1 MSSLEL
7 DQPAPDFSC
16 AATGDQQVV
25 LSELRGKN
33 LVIYFYPKDSTPGCI
48 TEGQDFRDLYSKF
61 EAANTKIFGVSRD
74 SLKSHDRFRDKQ
86 EFPFDLIADEDEALC
101 KLFDVIHE
109 KNMYG
114 RKVTGIVRSTFVIDA
129 NGVLR
134 HALRKIKVK
143 GHVAQVLELVQ
154 AL

>member
-1 MSSLEL
+1 
-7 DQPAPDFSC
+7 
-16 AATGDQQVV
+16 
-25 LSELRGKN
+25 
-33 LVIYFYPKDSTPGCI
+33 
-48 TEGQDFRDLYSKF
+48 
-61 EAANTKIFGVSRD
+61 
-74 SLKSHDRFRDKQ
+74 
-86 EFPFDLIADEDEALC
+86 
-101 KLFDVIHE
+101 
-109 KNMYG
+109 MYG